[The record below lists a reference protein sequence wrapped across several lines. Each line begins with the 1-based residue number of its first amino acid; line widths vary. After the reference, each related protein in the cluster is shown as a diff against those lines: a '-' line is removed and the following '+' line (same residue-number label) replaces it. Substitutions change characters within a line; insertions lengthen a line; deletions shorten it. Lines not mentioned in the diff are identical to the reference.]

1 MDLPS
6 PHFDEQIH
14 GYRSGHQLL
23 SATIRLSRLDQDVVD
38 RLSDMAGQ
46 LRPGERFAPYL
57 TGYPLPSGEHFVL
70 AKTWQDEGAP
80 RSGCVWTQSL
90 LIPIWQWVELPD
102 IAALLPSF
110 QRPPFEVMGIV
121 EHTLPSDSVVKDPR
135 RFELVEALFLEDRQP
150 IVMFDC
156 AEAELIALRLE
167 SALLSSIRSNFAF
180 CTYALAPRFIEGRPF
195 DLLFAPSDAR
205 ARFTSWSG
213 RRIDATKTGAE
224 KSRHRWTADLVRRIF
239 DKDRARLEVDSA
251 LGFVPEFERIDESSL
266 RMSLRWKELVNS
278 AAESPTAVLGLLD
291 ILRVRGRPPLDG
303 ATGIFPVIKQ
313 AATRVALEFPID
325 QAWMFLTALLTKL
338 PRGRIP
344 SSLRRHLHQAVICL
358 VGRSPQDSLSHVVT
372 LESTDRDTP
381 PLVDAWIG
389 EGLAQS
395 NAFNLTEIW
404 HLPSAVS
411 SRLVIASRH
420 LARALVDYYES
431 HPSELGIEALT
442 DIAQTAPSMSKRR
455 LLRSVAARFRSDRWR
470 ALLSALMQELGW
482 KDVKRTLSDIWLA
495 TRFDQMALNK
505 VFIQWCDGQL
515 EPLRGAILEFE
526 YTPETE
532 HFLSSTLT
540 LHGPDIDW
548 LSKARELSELRK
560 ISVLTALLDN
570 ASTEEIATLAG
581 DEVRLE
587 SVFTMLANEPELTFR
602 AIAGLLGVK
611 GISNGHEF
619 TIGMKVLPLLDEFRG
634 SVLLDALLK
643 YAMTDLAV
651 PTALIEDLAYAFVE
665 AGQSVDR
672 LMEYAFRQRG
682 SEQFVGRNLVVLC
695 SGDSRLRAQ
704 FVSRI
709 EPLSLSLFRWQAN
722 YGENAYI
729 VWADLL
735 STAFA
740 KDPQSATGTAF
751 EVLQYALRLVRY
763 PASSLVVATFPV
775 AYQAARARERGAWPW
790 AMSKAK
796 WIEGDLVRAFM
807 DSSWPPYDLLVCAML
822 SENPQSIFRRISD
835 RWQGERYLVKLEEA
849 ARELPKELQMDS
861 LRLLSHAK
869 RKS

>member
-14 GYRSGHQLL
+14 GYRNGHQLL
-23 SATIRLSRLDQDVVD
+23 SATTRLSRLDQDVVD

-90 LIPIWQWVELPD
+90 LIPVWRWVELPD

-121 EHTLPSDSVVKDPR
+121 ERTLSSDLLVKDPR
-135 RFELVEALFLEDRQP
+135 RFELVEALFLEDRKP

-251 LGFVPEFERIDESSL
+251 LGFVPELERIDESSL

-313 AATRVALEFPID
+313 AATRVALELPID

-338 PRGRIP
+338 PKGRIP
-344 SSLRRHLHQAVICL
+344 SSLRRHLHQAVIWL
-358 VGRSPQDSLSHVVT
+358 VDRSPQGSLSHVVT
-372 LESTDRDTP
+372 LESTGRDTP

-404 HLPSAVS
+404 QLPSAVS

-431 HPSELGIEALT
+431 HPRELGIEALT
-442 DIAQTAPSMSKRR
+442 DIAQTAPSVSKRR

-495 TRFDQMALNK
+495 TRFDQMALNR

-540 LHGPDIDW
+540 LYGPDIDW
-548 LSKARELSELRK
+548 LSKAQELGELRK
-560 ISVLTALLDN
+560 ISVLTALLDR

-587 SVFTMLANEPELTFR
+587 SVFTLLAKEPELTYR

-611 GISNGHEF
+611 GISKGHEF
-619 TIGMKVLPLLDEFRG
+619 TIGIRVLPLLDAFQG
-634 SVLLDALLK
+634 SVLLDSLLK

-651 PTALIEDLAYAFVE
+651 PAALIEDLAYAFVE

-682 SEQFVGRNLVVLC
+682 SEQFAGRNLVVLC
-695 SGDSRLRAQ
+695 SGDSRLRTQ

-709 EPLSLSLFRWQAN
+709 EPLSLSLVRWRAN

-735 STAFA
+735 STALV

-751 EVLQYALRLVRY
+751 EVLQYALRLVGY

-796 WIEGDLVRAFM
+796 WIEDDLVRAFM
-807 DSSWPPYDLLVCAML
+807 ESSWPPYDLLVCAML
-822 SENPQSIFRRISD
+822 SGNPQSIFRRISD
-835 RWQGERYLVKLEEA
+835 RWHGERYLLKLEEA

-861 LRLLSHAK
+861 LRFLSHAK

>member
-1 MDLPS
+1 MDLLS
-6 PHFDEQIH
+6 PHVDEQTH

-23 SATIRLSRLDQDVVD
+23 SATARLSRADQDLVD

-90 LIPIWQWVELPD
+90 LIPMWQWVELPD
-102 IAALLPSF
+102 IAGLLPF
-110 QRPPFEVMGIV
+110 FNRPPFEAMGIA
-121 EHTLPSDSVVKDPR
+121 EPAAPSDSLVKDSR
-135 RFELVEALFLEDRQP
+135 RFELVEALFLEERQP

-156 AEAELIALRLE
+156 AEAELISLRLV

-213 RRIDATKTGAE
+213 RRIDPTKTGAE
-224 KSRHRWTADLVRRIF
+224 KSRHRWTADLVGRIF
-239 DKDRARLEVDSA
+239 DKDRVRLEVDSA
-251 LGFVPEFERIDESSL
+251 LGFVPEFERVDESSL
-266 RMSLRWKELVNS
+266 RLSLRWKELVNS

-303 ATGIFPVIKQ
+303 STGIFPVIKQ
-313 AATRVALEFPID
+313 AVTRVALEFPID
-325 QAWMFLTALLTKL
+325 QAWVFLTALLTKL
-338 PRGRIP
+338 PKGRIP

-358 VGRSPQDSLSHVVT
+358 VGRSPREALSHVVL

-395 NAFNLTEIW
+395 DAFHLTEIW
-404 HLPSAVS
+404 RLPSAVS
-411 SRLVIASRH
+411 SRVVIASRH
-420 LARALVDYYES
+420 LARALVDYYDLHSGE
-431 HPSELGIEALT
+431 PGIESLF
-442 DIAQTAPSMSKRR
+442 DIAKMATSMGKRR
-455 LLRSVAARFRSDRWR
+455 LLRSVASRFRSGRWR
-470 ALLSALMQELGW
+470 ELLDALMQELGW
-482 KDVKRTLSDIWLA
+482 KDVKRALFDIWLA
-495 TRFDQMALNK
+495 TRFHEMALNR

-515 EPLRGAILEFE
+515 ELLRGAILEFE

-548 LSKARELSELRK
+548 LSKTRALDEVRK
-560 ISVLTALLDN
+560 SPVLAALVDR
-570 ASTEEIATLAG
+570 ASNGEIATLAG

-587 SVFTMLANEPELTFR
+587 SVLTILASEPKLAYR
-602 AIAGLLGVK
+602 AIARLLGVK
-611 GISNGHEF
+611 GISNGHELSLG
-619 TIGMKVLPLLDEFRG
+619 IRVLPLLEEFQG
-634 SVLLDALLK
+634 SVLLDSLLK
-643 YAMTDLAV
+643 YALTDLAV
-651 PTALIEDLAYAFVE
+651 PASMIGDLAYAFVE
-665 AGQSVDR
+665 SGQSVDR
-672 LMEYAFRQRG
+672 LVEYAFQQHG
-682 SEQFVGRNLVVLC
+682 GEQFVGRNLVVLC
-695 SGDSRLRAQ
+695 SGMSPLRTQ

-709 EPLSLSLFRWQAN
+709 ESLSLSLVRWRTN
-722 YGENAYI
+722 YGEEAYL

-735 STAFA
+735 SIALA
-740 KDPQSATGTAF
+740 DDSKSAIGTVS
-751 EVLQYALRLVRY
+751 EVLPYALRLVSY

-796 WIEGDLVRAFM
+796 WLEDDLVRAFM
-807 DSSWPPYDLLVCAML
+807 ESSWPPHDLLVCAML
-822 SENPQSIFRRISD
+822 SGNPQSIFKRIDD
-835 RWQGERYLVKLEEA
+835 RWHGDRYLLKLEEA
-849 ARELPKELQMDS
+849 ARELPKELRMDA
-861 LRLLSHAK
+861 LQFLSHAK